1 MSHLKTRR
9 LAVLATHP
17 VQYFVPI
24 FRALNKSSPHLE
36 CHVFLGC
43 LHGVSESSYDRDF
56 DSRFAWDCDL
66 LSGYNKTT
74 ITKSALHTLSGIR
87 GVLLGVKAA
96 FQIMLWRPDAVLIF
110 AYSPAFISSASFI
123 LTLFDCHILL
133 RADTSEEAYIRSPFR
148 QFGRTFLLQG
158 YYRRIGH
165 IFPIGAHSYEHFLDL
180 DVPPNMMSTVL
191 YAIDQK
197 VLPPAS
203 DITTQ
208 PVNRSRL
215 QVLFL
220 GKLTPQKDPGLIL
233 RALLY
238 LTEAERNSLSVTF
251 AGSGPLLSDLK
262 HLASSNALPVT
273 YHGFVNQSE
282 LLALYSNYDLLVL
295 PSVQGEVWG
304 LVVNE
309 ALSQGLR
316 VIVSDRVGSRH
327 DLVPNEDAGWVF
339 QATNARSL
347 ARSLRLAL
355 QQWPWTRAP
364 HATPSVEELVNRIED
379 VLL

>member
-1 MSHLKTRR
+1 MSHLRTRR

-24 FRALNKSSPHLE
+24 FRALNKCPSNLD

-66 LSGYNKTT
+66 LSGYNKTSL
-74 ITKSALHTLSGIR
+74 TKSPLHALSGVTGI
-87 GVLLGVKAA
+87 LLGIKAA
-96 FQIMLWRPDAVLIF
+96 FQIILWRPDAVLIF

-123 LTLFDCHILL
+123 LALFNCRILL
-133 RADTSEEAYIRSPFR
+133 RADTSEEAYTRSPFR
-148 QFGRTFLLQG
+148 QSLRAFLLRG
-158 YYRRIGH
+158 YYRRLLH

-180 DVPPNMMSTVL
+180 AVPPSKMSTVL
-191 YAIDQK
+191 YAIDQQ
-197 VLPPAS
+197 VLPPA
-203 DITTQ
+203 DKCTTQ
-208 PVNRSRL
+208 PINYGQL

-220 GKLTPQKDPGLIL
+220 GKLTPQKDPGLLL
-233 RALLY
+233 RALTY
-238 LTEAERNSLSVTF
+238 LTDAERNMLSVTF
-251 AGSGPLLSDLK
+251 TGSGSLLPDLR
-262 HLASSNALPVT
+262 LRTSSTTLPVI
-273 YHGFVNQSE
+273 YHRFVNQSE
-282 LLALYSNYDLLVL
+282 LRALYAKYDLLVL

-355 QQWPWTRAP
+355 QKWPWTRVP
-364 HATPSVEELVNRIED
+364 LSTPSVEQLVKRIED
-379 VLL
+379 AL